1 MQMKNLKRAIIFSAF
16 LVGFS
21 HAQAAQSDFELGV
34 QQYKKGDY
42 TNAALSFDKALKTN
56 QTDPSIWY
64 YDALCYHQLK
74 NWALAASRYKTLA
87 KYYPNTPAG
96 KAAIAFLK
104 KHDPSF
110 VEPVAATLSTS
121 TATAKNSK
129 SPVPAV
135 SEKLPPDEASEE
147 EDELEKE
154 LAKLPDKAY
163 FYFKKGPSGH
173 MEVDLLVNGHPVKA
187 EFDTGASAFF
197 YSDSLSESGVDLNK
211 SKQGHMA
218 RGWAGK
224 SVFTK
229 TMPAEVKLGSMS
241 RKIDITIANNSGD
254 IGHNLIGQ
262 DFIKGYQYEIDD
274 KGGRV
279 DLKKILELKAKEVN
293 PLYDIPLTVK
303 GTKDY
308 IPIQI
313 NGKQVNAFIDTGS
326 FATILSE
333 GQAKVLG
340 LTLSGESQ
348 RLMGVGGSVTMEKAY
363 VDIQIGGL
371 RQSNFPVLI
380 GGSGGCAIGQD
391 LMNGWRYKVDRKN
404 KLLRF
409 FH

>member
-1 MQMKNLKRAIIFSAF
+1 MQMKNPKRAIIFSAF

-21 HAQAAQSDFELGV
+21 HAQAAQSDYELGV
-34 QQYKKGDY
+34 EQYKKGDFA
-42 TNAALSFDKALKTN
+42 NAALSFDKALKTN

-74 NWALAASRYKTLA
+74 NWTLATSRYKTLA

-96 KAAIAFLK
+96 KLAIAFLK

-110 VEPVAATLSTS
+110 VETVAATSGAASAPLKKSNHSATS
-121 TATAKNSK
+121 T
-129 SPVPAV
+129 
-135 SEKLPPDEASEE
+135 SEKLPTDEASEE

-154 LAKLPDKAY
+154 LANLPDKAH

-211 SKQGHMA
+211 SKQGQMA
-218 RGWAGK
+218 RGWAG
-224 SVFTK
+224 SLVSTK
-229 TMPAEVKLGSMS
+229 TMPAEVKLGSLT
-241 RKIDITIANNSGD
+241 RKIDIKIANSTGD
-254 IGHNLIGQ
+254 LGHNLIGQ

-279 DLKKILELKAKEVN
+279 DLKKILELKAKDIN

-326 FATILSE
+326 FATILSA

-340 LTLSGESQ
+340 LTFSGESQ
-348 RLMGVGGSVTMEKAY
+348 RLMGVGGSVTMDKAY

>member
-1 MQMKNLKRAIIFSAF
+1 MQMKNPKRAIIFSAF

-21 HAQAAQSDFELGV
+21 HAQAAQSDYELGV
-34 QQYKKGDY
+34 EQYKKGDFA
-42 TNAALSFDKALKTN
+42 NAALSFDKALKTN

-74 NWALAASRYKTLA
+74 NWTLATSRYKTLA

-96 KAAIAFLK
+96 KLAIAFLK

-110 VEPVAATLSTS
+110 VETVAATSGAASAPLKKSNRSATS
-121 TATAKNSK
+121 T
-129 SPVPAV
+129 
-135 SEKLPPDEASEE
+135 SEKLPTDEASEE

-154 LAKLPDKAY
+154 LANLPDKAH

-197 YSDSLSESGVDLNK
+197 YRDSLSESGVDLNK
-211 SKQGHMA
+211 SKQGQMA
-218 RGWAGK
+218 RGWAG
-224 SVFTK
+224 SLVSTK
-229 TMPAEVKLGSMS
+229 TMPAEVKLGSLT
-241 RKIDITIANNSGD
+241 RKIDIKIANSTGD
-254 IGHNLIGQ
+254 LGHNLIGQ

-279 DLKKILELKAKEVN
+279 DLKKILELKAKDIN

-326 FATILSE
+326 FATILSA

-340 LTLSGESQ
+340 LTFSGESQ

>member
-1 MQMKNLKRAIIFSAF
+1 MRIQKIAICLIAF
-16 LVGFS
+16 FAANPQVE
-21 HAQAAQSDFELGV
+21 AAQSDFELGV
-34 QQYKKGDY
+34 AQYKKGDY
-42 TNAALSFDKALKTN
+42 TNAALSLDKALKAN
-56 QTDPSIWY
+56 QTDPAIWY

-74 NWALAASRYKTLA
+74 NWALATSRYKTLA

-96 KAAIAFLK
+96 KLAIAFLK

-110 VEPVAATLSTS
+110 VETVAATPVTASTPLKKSDNAAAS
-121 TATAKNSK
+121 T
-129 SPVPAV
+129 
-135 SEKLPPDEASEE
+135 SEKLPTDESSNE

-154 LAKLPDKAY
+154 LAKLPDKAH

-211 SKQGHMA
+211 SKQGRMA

-229 TMPAEVKLGSMS
+229 TMPAEVKLGSMT
-241 RKIDITIANNSGD
+241 RKIDITIASNSGD
-254 IGHNLIGQ
+254 LGHNLIGQ

-279 DLKKILELKAKEVN
+279 DLKKILELKAKDVN

-313 NGKQVNAFIDTGS
+313 NGKKVNAFIDTGS
-326 FATILSE
+326 FATILSA
-333 GQAKVLG
+333 GQAKLLG
-340 LTLSGESQ
+340 LTFSGESQ
-348 RLMGVGGSVTMEKAY
+348 KLMGVGGSVTMDKAY

>member
-1 MQMKNLKRAIIFSAF
+1 LRIQKIAICLIAF
-16 LVGFS
+16 FAANPQVE
-21 HAQAAQSDFELGV
+21 AAQSDYELGV
-34 QQYKKGDY
+34 EQYKKGDY
-42 TNAALSFDKALKTN
+42 ANAALSLDKALKAN
-56 QTDPSIWY
+56 QTDPAIWY

-74 NWALAASRYKTLA
+74 NWALATSRYKTLA

-96 KAAIAFLK
+96 KLAIAFLK

-110 VEPVAATLSTS
+110 VETVAATPVTASTPLKKSDNAAAS
-121 TATAKNSK
+121 T
-129 SPVPAV
+129 
-135 SEKLPPDEASEE
+135 SEKLPTDESSNE

-154 LAKLPDKAY
+154 LAKLPDKAH

-173 MEVDLLVNGHPVKA
+173 MEVDLLINGHPVKA

-211 SKQGHMA
+211 SKQGRMA

-229 TMPAEVKLGSMS
+229 TMPAEVKLGSMT
-241 RKIDITIANNSGD
+241 RKIDITIASNSGD
-254 IGHNLIGQ
+254 LGHNLIGQ

-279 DLKKILELKAKEVN
+279 DLKKILELKAKDVN

-313 NGKQVNAFIDTGS
+313 NGKKVNAFIDTGS
-326 FATILSE
+326 FATILSA
-333 GQAKVLG
+333 GQAKLLG
-340 LTLSGESQ
+340 LTFSGESQ
-348 RLMGVGGSVTMEKAY
+348 KLMGVGGSVTMDKAY